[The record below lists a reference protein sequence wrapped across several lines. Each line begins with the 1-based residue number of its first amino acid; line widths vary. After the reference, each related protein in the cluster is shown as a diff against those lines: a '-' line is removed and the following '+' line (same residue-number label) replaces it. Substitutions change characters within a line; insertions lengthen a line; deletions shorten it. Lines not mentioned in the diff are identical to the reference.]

1 MGARIPGGLRA
12 PCTVNEP
19 PAGYGQMSE
28 DAEAEQ
34 FVAHLIATLG
44 PGEALVTAM
53 RVILGVAQATPDDE
67 RVLAAA
73 SEAIDAVQRIAFL
86 AGYAQ
91 PASDPDV
98 N

>member
-1 MGARIPGGLRA
+1 
-12 PCTVNEP
+12 
-19 PAGYGQMSE
+19 MSE

-44 PGEALVTAM
+44 EGEALVTAM
-53 RVILGVAQATPDDE
+53 RVILMVAQRTPDDE
-67 RVLAAA
+67 RVLAAT

-91 PASDPDV
+91 RSSDPEA